1 MNRTVLA
8 VLVVVAALGGG
19 LYLYQAQ
26 QPAPPPPQTVE
37 VPSPEP
43 PAPRYPVPT
52 PPQTANAPTPPEAPE
67 PSPDTPESAPE
78 PSPSEP
84 PLPALGESDGLAQR
98 ALQESFA
105 VADALSLF
113 NLDGV
118 IRRLV
123 VTVDNLPRARLPHK
137 RLVVETAPGP
147 FLVTGDGEDEYF
159 IHPDNHR
166 RYTPYVRLLESL
178 DTDTFARLYVRYY
191 PLLQAAYTELGYPDA
206 YFNDRL
212 VAVIDHLL
220 ATPEVERPVRL
231 VRPHVLYKYADP
243 QLEALSAGQKTLI
256 RIGPDNAGRVRAKL
270 QELRSRLVGLAEV
283 PVGD

>member
-1 MNRTVLA
+1 MNRTVMA
-8 VLVVVAALGGG
+8 VLVVVAVLGGG
-19 LYLYQAQ
+19 LYLYLAQ
-26 QPAPPPPQTVE
+26 QPASPPSRTVE
-37 VPSPEP
+37 VPPEP

-52 PPQTANAPTPPEAPE
+52 PPQTSKAPPPVQPPE
-67 PSPDTPESAPE
+67 PSPDTAGSAPE
-78 PSPSEP
+78 PAPPEP
-84 PLPALGESDGLAQR
+84 ALPALGASDGLAQQ
-98 ALQESFA
+98 ALQESFTA
-105 VADALSLF
+105 ADALSLF

-123 VTVDNLPRARLPHK
+123 VTVDNLPRPQLPDK
-137 RLVVETAPGP
+137 RLVVETARGP

-206 YFNDRL
+206 YVNDRL

-220 ATPEVERPVRL
+220 ATPEVQRPVRL

-243 QLEALSAGQKTLI
+243 QLEALSAGQKALI
-256 RIGPDNAGRVRAKL
+256 RMGPDNAGRVRAKL
-270 QELRSRLVGLAEV
+270 RELRTRLVELAEV
-283 PVGD
+283 PVRD

>member
-8 VLVVVAALGGG
+8 ALVVVAVLGGG
-19 LYLYQAQ
+19 LYLYQTQ
-26 QPAPPPPQTVE
+26 QPAPPSPQTVE
-37 VPSPEP
+37 VPPEP

-52 PPQTANAPTPPEAPE
+52 PPQAADAPTAPEPPE
-67 PSPDTPESAPE
+67 PSPDTPEPVPE
-78 PSPSEP
+78 PAPPEP
-84 PLPALGESDGLAQR
+84 PLPALGESDGLAQQ
-98 ALQESFA
+98 ALQQSFA
-105 VADALSLF
+105 AADALSLF

-123 VTVDNLPRARLPHK
+123 VTVDNLPRPQLPHK

-147 FLVTGDGEDEYF
+147 FRVTGDGEDEYF

-191 PLLQAAYTELGYPDA
+191 PLPQAAYTELGYPDA

-220 ATPEVERPVRL
+220 ATPDVERPVRL

-243 QLEALSAGQKTLI
+243 QLEALSAGQKALI
-256 RIGPDNAGRVRAKL
+256 RMGPDNAERVRAKL
-270 QELRSRLVGLAEV
+270 QELRTRLVGLAEL
-283 PVGD
+283 PAD